1 MIIAS
6 IVISPL
12 DKGISVGDYVRKAIE
27 VIERSDLKYRVCSM
41 STEVEAPDLDT
52 IFNLV
57 KEMDEVLIE
66 SGSKRISILA
76 KIDHRIDKDATM
88 EHKIERVIGG

>member
-12 DKGISVGDYVRKAIE
+12 DRGISVGDYVRKAVE
-27 VIERSDLKYRVCSM
+27 VIERSGLKYRVCSM

-52 IFNLV
+52 IFGLV

-66 SGSKRISILA
+66 NGSKRISILV
-76 KIDHRIDKDATM
+76 KIDHRIDKEATM
-88 EHKIERVIGG
+88 EHKIERVLGE